1 MTTNQAMM
9 RKNAGTNDRSDAL
22 RAAVKKYYIY
32 VVLLVIVVAFSL
44 VKFNQVGLFGRGA
57 FLSRDS
63 VINMLRI
70 SAPILTLSGAF
81 TLLMISGYIDLS
93 VGSAMSLSVVV
104 FSLMILNGFAFVPAF
119 LITLVVGIAMGLL
132 NGFNVMKLR
141 ITPVIATLV
150 TLNLFKGIA
159 LLIVPD
165 RTSAIKSTATQKMP
179 GMINSYARHDAFLGL
194 PWAFYIAIAVIIV
207 LVIVQ
212 RKTILGKYAAAIGGN
227 RIAAELSGINPV
239 KYVWILYVIVGF
251 FAAAAGVARASYM
264 SLGDPL
270 SGDSMELDCII
281 AVLLGGTAFSGG
293 EGSVAKTMIGALI
306 IMCVTTG
313 LMTVIPAYWQV
324 VAKGSVLL
332 FAVVLNHL
340 LVRERRR
347 KSVLRIAYCI
357 CHHSSFADT
366 CCAALRRKCRCS
378 QEEF

>member
-1 MTTNQAMM
+1 M
-9 RKNAGTNDRSDAL
+9 RKIAGSADRSEAT

-32 VVLLVIVVAFSL
+32 VVLLVIVAIFSL
-44 VKFNQVGLFGRGA
+44 VKIGEVGLFGRGA
-57 FLSRDS
+57 FLSPDS

-70 SAPILTLSGAF
+70 SVPILTLSGAF

-93 VGSAMSLSVVV
+93 VGSAMSLSAVV
-104 FSLMILNGFAFVPAF
+104 FSLLILNGFPFLLAF
-119 LITLVVGIAMGLL
+119 LITLVVGIGMGLL

-165 RTSAIKSTATQKMP
+165 GTSAVKSTATQKMP
-179 GMINSYARHDAFLGL
+179 AMINTYARQDVLLGL
-194 PWAFYIAIAVIIV
+194 PLAFFVAIAVIIA

-212 RKTILGKYAAAIGGN
+212 RKTVLGKYAAAIGGN
-227 RIAAELSGINPV
+227 RTAAELSGISAV

-270 SGDSMELDCII
+270 SGDQMELACII

-293 EGSVAKTMIGALI
+293 EGSVAKTMIGAI
-306 IMCVTTG
+306 IIISVTTG
-313 LMTVIPAYWQV
+313 LMTVIPAYWQTE
-324 VAKGSVLL
+324 AMGSVLL
-332 FAVVLNHL
+332 IAVVINHL
-340 LVRERRR
+340 VTRE
-347 KSVLRIAYCI
+347 KVKA
-357 CHHSSFADT
+357 
-366 CCAALRRKCRCS
+366 
-378 QEEF
+378 

>member
-1 MTTNQAMM
+1 MTTQTSM
-9 RKNAGTNDRSDAL
+9 RKTAGSADRSEAT

-32 VVLLVIVVAFSL
+32 VVLLLIVAIFSL
-44 VKFNQVGLFGRGA
+44 VKIGEVGLFGRGA
-57 FLSRDS
+57 FLSPDS

-70 SAPILTLSGAF
+70 SVPILTLSGAF

-93 VGSAMSLSVVV
+93 VGSAMSLSAVV
-104 FSLMILNGFAFVPAF
+104 FSLLILNGFPFLLAFV
-119 LITLVVGIAMGLL
+119 ITLVVGIGMGLL

-165 RTSAIKSTATQKMP
+165 GTSAVKSTATQKMP
-179 GMINSYARHDAFLGL
+179 AMINIYARQDVLLGL
-194 PWAFYIAIAVIIV
+194 PLAFFVAIAVIIA

-212 RKTILGKYAAAIGGN
+212 RKTVLGKYAAAIGGN
-227 RIAAELSGINPV
+227 RTAAELSGISAV

-270 SGDSMELDCII
+270 SGDQMELACII

-293 EGSVAKTMIGALI
+293 EGSVAKTMIGAII

-313 LMTVIPAYWQV
+313 LMTVIPAYWQT
-324 VAKGSVLL
+324 VAMGSVLL
-332 FAVVLNHL
+332 IAVVINHL
-340 LVRERRR
+340 ISRE
-347 KSVLRIAYCI
+347 KVKA
-357 CHHSSFADT
+357 
-366 CCAALRRKCRCS
+366 
-378 QEEF
+378 